1 MTYFLVMAK
10 YLLLRLCHT
19 FFRLC
24 TGMNWALPVFSAD
37 VLLLIVIYFFPFFF
51 SFGITPEARSI
62 WGLIDDHLHKH
73 DSRAC
78 RSRFSFKFLEAL
90 FYDLTWWWW
99 RWFNFRTRF
108 TTSLNI
114 FLIFFLS
121 WAGTRLFSTSMSV
134 TRYGR
139 TNYCHFPAKF
149 KVHI

>member
-1 MTYFLVMAK
+1 MAK
-10 YLLLRLCHT
+10 HLLLRLCHT

-78 RSRFSFKFLEAL
+78 RSRFSIKFLEAL

-99 RWFNFRTRF
+99 WWWFNFRTRF

-114 FLIFFLS
+114 FLIFFFYLEQGLDCFLQAWVS
-121 WAGTRLFSTSMSV
+121 RDKVALIIVFSLLNLKCIY
-134 TRYGR
+134 RKG
-139 TNYCHFPAKF
+139 
-149 KVHI
+149 